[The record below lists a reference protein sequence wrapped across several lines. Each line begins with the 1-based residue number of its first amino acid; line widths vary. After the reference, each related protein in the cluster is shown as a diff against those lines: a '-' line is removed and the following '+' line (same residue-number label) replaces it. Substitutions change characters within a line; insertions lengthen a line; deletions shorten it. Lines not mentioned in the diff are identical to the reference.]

1 MRSGTKEQE
10 LKKSR
15 KRLCE
20 SRKRIRN
27 DSSEKK
33 RVVTFA
39 PKAMANPDDAADAAI
54 FGGTGQRQKLLRV
67 AEAIRK
73 EGLDE
78 GTLARTYKGELRR
91 LISSDAKA
99 GDKLLVDLLKE
110 IGRFLEPSGSISATG
125 SIADPPVV
133 VQLMH
138 DIPRPS
144 RTRPETESYIP
155 GEREAI

>member
-1 MRSGTKEQE
+1 
-10 LKKSR
+10 
-15 KRLCE
+15 
-20 SRKRIRN
+20 
-27 DSSEKK
+27 
-33 RVVTFA
+33 
-39 PKAMANPDDAADAAI
+39 MANPDDAADAAI

-67 AEAIRK
+67 AEATRE

-78 GTLARTYKGELRR
+78 GTLARTYKRELRR

-110 IGRFLEPSGSISATG
+110 IGRFLEPSGSISAAG
-125 SIADPPVV
+125 SIAGPPVV

-144 RTRPETESYIP
+144 RTGPETESYIP